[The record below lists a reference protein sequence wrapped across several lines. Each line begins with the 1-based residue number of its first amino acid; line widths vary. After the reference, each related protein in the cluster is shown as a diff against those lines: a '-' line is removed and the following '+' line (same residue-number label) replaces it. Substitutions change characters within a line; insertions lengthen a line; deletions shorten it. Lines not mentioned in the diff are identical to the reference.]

1 MDLKKLKDN
10 KGQVVGNFTGMVI
23 GLAIAIIVFA
33 VIGTNVAT
41 DSILGSST
49 THYETVSTILYA
61 GFVVLGVG
69 TLAFVGRWIMQ
80 MFS

>member
-1 MDLKKLKDN
+1 MTLKARR
-10 KGQVVGNFTGMVI
+10 GQQMVGNFTGMVI
-23 GLAIAIIVFA
+23 ALAIAIIVFGY
-33 VIGTNVAT
+33 IGSNVAT

-49 THYETVSTILYA
+49 THYSNVETILLA

-69 TLAFVGRWIMQ
+69 TLAYVGRWIMQ